1 MKKLLL
7 LLLFIP
13 LISFG
18 QETEKVYLITTK
30 SGKVI
35 KSKNYRIN
43 EDKGIVDIQKLDG
56 KFIRFKTFNIATY
69 VLLENKVD
77 ATAIKYTGNK
87 ANEEEKIPPF
97 EIQTFEEFKKDLRK
111 KEQEAINSVWDNWS
125 EGEYVDDFGDKTGEK
140 YKYMTTTDGVFSN
153 SAANNSKLSGQFST
167 ASSSLTIDI
176 LEYGTNKANSTDAT
190 FEVVKIKQPDG
201 NIVSIKK
208 VFFTKGGS
216 LYFSKDKFKQVSKA
230 LSLKGDYTMIFNRSG
245 NYSQSRYRLKFSM

>member
-1 MKKLLL
+1 MKNLLII
-7 LLLFIP
+7 LLFIP

-18 QETEKVYLITTK
+18 QVEAATYKITTTT
-30 SGKVI
+30 GEVI
-35 KSKNYRIN
+35 KSKSYRIN
-43 EDKGIVDIQKLDG
+43 KQKRIVDIQKIDG
-56 KFIRFKTFNIATY
+56 KFIRLRTDKIKSY
-69 VLLENKVD
+69 EKVES
-77 ATAIKYTGNK
+77 K
-87 ANEEEKIPPF
+87 EELKRLAAEQSRLDS
-97 EIQTFEEFKKDLRK
+97 IQKVADDLKKELIR

-153 SAANNSKLSGQFST
+153 SAANNRKLSGQFST
-167 ASSSLTIDI
+167 AGSSLTIDI
-176 LEYGTNKANSTDAT
+176 LEYGTNRANSTDAT

-230 LSLKGDYTMIFNRSG
+230 LSLKGDYTMIFSRSG
-245 NYSQSRYRLKFSM
+245 KYSQSTYRLKFSM